1 MCRLRLCR
9 LRLRSGSRLL
19 PVPAAT
25 FSLCLIAAAVA
36 QAQPAIRFDLAPL
49 SVAEAVEPN
58 ESAKPLPGQRLVR
71 IPLRISA
78 LVDSPQPPRIDQVMI
93 QVHCIDSSA
102 SVADYAPRT
111 ELASPFEGNL
121 EINQTAERNKHL
133 GFTLN
138 GGYGH
143 MVEGTLAG
151 DAAKKDIDNVKFR
164 RVAPLE
170 VVAASGTLGRG
181 HGVYFK
187 LRSTALQVLEGDK
200 QFEVVLSV
208 PQAWQSGLLDVQ
220 IAANTSK
227 KTFGGLDSEVRC
239 VGRAEFVV
247 ATFLDDN
254 PAVRQAAMTLVK
266 REGALRGAAAKYQA
280 NKRPQSSSLFRQV
293 AHVLDLGQDEI
304 RHDWMYQ
311 VMRGTVDPHLDENI
325 RSLPMQVRIAILDYQ
340 EAQQEFLQAATPY
353 PDTLASQ

>member
-1 MCRLRLCR
+1 MCS
-9 LRLRSGSRLL
+9 LRLRSCRSRLL
-19 PVPAAT
+19 PVQTAT
-25 FSLCLIAAAVA
+25 FSLCLIAATVV

-49 SVAEAVEPN
+49 SVAETVEPS

-93 QVHCIDSSA
+93 QVHCIDSSI
-102 SVADYAPRT
+102 SVVDYAPRT

-121 EINQTAERNKHL
+121 EINKTAERNKHL

-138 GGYGH
+138 GGYGK
-143 MVEGTLAG
+143 MIEGTLGG
-151 DAAKKDIDNVKFR
+151 DAAKKDIDNLKFR

-220 IAANTSK
+220 IEANTSK
-227 KTFGGLDSEVRC
+227 KTFGGLDSEIRC
-239 VGRAEFVV
+239 LGRAEFIV
-247 ATFLDDN
+247 ATFLDDD
-254 PAVRQAAMTLVK
+254 PAVRQAAMTLVE
-266 REGALRGAAAKYQA
+266 REGTLRGAAARFESK
-280 NKRPQSSSLFRQV
+280 KRSQGPSLFRQV
-293 AHVLDLGQDEI
+293 AHALDLGQDEI
-304 RHDWMYQ
+304 RHDWIYQ
-311 VMRGTVDPHLDENI
+311 VMRGTVDPHLDKNI

-340 EAQQEFLQAATPY
+340 EAQQEFLQAAAPHQ
-353 PDTLASQ
+353 DALASQ